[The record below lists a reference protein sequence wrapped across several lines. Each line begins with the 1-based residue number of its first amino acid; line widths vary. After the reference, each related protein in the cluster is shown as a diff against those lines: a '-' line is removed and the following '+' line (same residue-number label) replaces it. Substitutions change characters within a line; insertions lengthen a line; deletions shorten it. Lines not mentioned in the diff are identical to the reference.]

1 MGLRYENIASYLIES
16 VPEFKPV
23 LDKHIAEYGELLPH
37 VLFGELTL
45 WTIELFKRWQQ
56 TGNPSD
62 YDTFLRLTRFIQ
74 LCIDS
79 DDERVNELAL
89 FSFLENLRQ
98 ADRHYQDIRLHL
110 GPKLQHWLDRIER
123 WWSQKRS

>member
-1 MGLRYENIASYLIES
+1 MRYENIASYLVES

-23 LDKHIAEYGELLPH
+23 LDKHIEEYGELLPH
-37 VLFGELTL
+37 VLFGELTC
-45 WTIELFKRWQQ
+45 WAIELFKRWQQ

-89 FSFLENLRQ
+89 FSFLENLWL

-110 GPKLQHWLDRIER
+110 EPKLQHWLGRIEK